1 MLKKAC
7 FSACAF
13 LLALVL
19 CFVVPAPAQSSSS
32 TNAKNTNATSTNNS
46 QNINNSQQSNNSQ
59 QKMDLSK
66 KAVHALRLTAQA
78 RQDIINKNQTQA
90 KTDVD
95 QALTLLNQV
104 AQKNNTSGTDIV
116 PIYAELEQTTFLS
129 PVLTAKNNTQSQQ
142 QSASNNSS
150 NSNTSNSNTQ
160 IPQNTQSSALPQSDQ
175 PNTAKR
181 PDVVNWV
188 EGGFS
193 YIALDVNQA
202 RQHVQAAQQALNR
215 NDAGQADIEL
225 ARAEQA
231 VDTGTVQ
238 TNMPLVR
245 ARENLTL
252 ARTDV
257 TNGRTKDAKAE
268 LTEAANALNSYAANP
283 QAPHANDAKNLA
295 QQIKSSSASMTNNK
309 TASQKI
315 DNWWNKVADWTGENQ
330 STS

>member
-13 LLALVL
+13 LMALLL
-19 CFVVPAPAQSSSS
+19 CVFVPAEAQSSSS
-32 TNAKNTNATSTNNS
+32 TSAKNTNATSTNSS
-46 QNINNSQQSNNSQ
+46 QNTNNSQQRI
-59 QKMDLSK
+59 DLSK
-66 KAVHALRLTAQA
+66 KTVHALRLTADA
-78 RQDIINKNQTQA
+78 RSAIIDKNQSRA

-95 QALTLLNQV
+95 QALKLLNQV
-104 AQKNNTSGTDIV
+104 AQKDNGTDTV

-129 PVLTAKNNTQSQQ
+129 PVLTAKNNSQNQQ
-142 QSASNNSS
+142 QSASNSSNSS
-150 NSNTSNSNTQ
+150 NATNNNSNTQ
-160 IPQNTQSSALPQSDQ
+160 AAQNTQNTQSSALPQSDQ
-175 PNTAKR
+175 PTTTKR

-202 RQHVQAAQQALNR
+202 RQHLQAAQQALDR
-215 NDAGQADIEL
+215 NNAGQADIEL

-268 LTEAANALNSYAANP
+268 LSAAANALNSYAAANA

-295 QQIKSSSASMTNNK
+295 QQIKSSSASLANNS

-315 DNWWNKVADWTGENQ
+315 DNWWNEVADWTGQNQ
-330 STS
+330 KTS